1 MNGFDPADPL
11 ISTDYSGW
19 WQRSFRMVKA
29 AWRPMAVVQLIVT
42 LPALAAYLP
51 AMVIVAEKQREAL
64 DGVESPGLSAL
75 FAGWQVFLPT
85 AVAAVVLLLL
95 GQLAT
100 QQVVVHLATGRPGNP
115 VGPALLAG
123 LKRFPMLIGWSLLS
137 LPVLIVALVL
147 CFFPVIYVAA
157 ALTVL
162 PVVVL
167 LERGTGIG
175 RCFQLFHA
183 TIGVSISRIA
193 TIFGLGLAGAMAVT
207 LLQTLVDTI
216 APADAATVVN
226 SVLDGGYSIIS
237 YVILA
242 PLLVTT
248 YADMRA
254 RREPFTTADLA
265 PASR

>member
-100 QQVVVHLATGRPGNP
+100 QQVVVHLATGRP
-115 VGPALLAG
+115 
-123 LKRFPMLIGWSLLS
+123 
-137 LPVLIVALVL
+137 
-147 CFFPVIYVAA
+147 
-157 ALTVL
+157 
-162 PVVVL
+162 
-167 LERGTGIG
+167 
-175 RCFQLFHA
+175 
-183 TIGVSISRIA
+183 
-193 TIFGLGLAGAMAVT
+193 
-207 LLQTLVDTI
+207 
-216 APADAATVVN
+216 
-226 SVLDGGYSIIS
+226 
-237 YVILA
+237 
-242 PLLVTT
+242 
-248 YADMRA
+248 
-254 RREPFTTADLA
+254 
-265 PASR
+265 